1 MIGRFLQPLVLQG
14 LGGVVLLA
22 ALIGGPPA
30 RAADITI
37 AVGSEP
43 TTLDPQLAD
52 DGSERAVNDNIY
64 ETLMARTPKGEL
76 TTGLAEGMPVQSA
89 PDAWRF
95 KLRPGIKFTNGEPFN
110 ADAVVFSVKRIIDPK
125 FNSKQISYFAA
136 ITDARKIDDLTVD
149 VITKGPDPILPARMY
164 WMKMVPPVAA
174 AKPDFIQNPIGTGP
188 YKLVKWTR
196 GTTIQLAK
204 NESYWGG
211 APTIDGVNYRFIG
224 ESGTRLA
231 GLMAGE
237 FDIITNLLPELM
249 ERVPQAKVVLGLEQP
264 IMILSA
270 VSGVTQDERVRQALN
285 LAIDKEGLAAGLFG
299 TQATV
304 SQGQLLAPSY
314 FGFDPETK
322 AYPYDLAKAKA
333 LIKEAG
339 AQGKTITVVGTAGRW
354 LKDREIV
361 EAVGQMWTEAG
372 LKVDV
377 KIFEFSEYL
386 KRLFDRNARTDAIF
400 VSNSNELMDAD
411 RPLSAYYSLSG
422 PGSSN
427 NDTAMKADIDAARTE
442 TDPAKRAAL
451 YHKIVEHAR
460 EQAYFAWLVVLSDLY
475 GTSARLNWEPRTDA
489 KLLVKEM
496 TLKK

>member
-1 MIGRFLQPLVLQG
+1 MTGPFVQR
-14 LGGVVLLA
+14 LGAIVLLT
-22 ALIGGPPA
+22 ALIGA
-30 RAADITI
+30 SSAVSAEITI
-37 AVGSEP
+37 ALGSEP
-43 TTLDPQLAD
+43 TTLDPQLVD

-76 TTGLAEGMPVQSA
+76 IPGLAEGMPVHSA
-89 PDAWRF
+89 TDAWRF

-110 ADAVVFSVKRIIDPK
+110 ADAAVFSVKRIIDPK
-125 FNSKQISYFAA
+125 FNSQQISYFAA
-136 ITDARKIDDLTVD
+136 ITDARKVDDLTVD

-174 AKPDFIQNPIGTGP
+174 AKADFIQNPVGTGP

-204 NESYWGG
+204 NDSYWGG

-237 FDIITNLLPELM
+237 FDIITNLLPEFM
-249 ERVPQAKVVLGLEQP
+249 ERAPQAKVVLGLEQP
-264 IMILSA
+264 IMVLSA

-285 LAIDKEGLAAGLFG
+285 LAIDKDGLAVGLFG
-299 TQATV
+299 THASV

-314 FGFDPETK
+314 FGFDPDTK

-333 LIKEAG
+333 LITAAG

-361 EAVGQMWTEAG
+361 EAVAQMWSDAG

-386 KRLFDRNARTDAIF
+386 KRLFDRNARPDAIF

-422 PGSSN
+422 PASSN
-427 NDTAMKADIDAARTE
+427 ADAAMKADIDAARTE

-451 YHKIVEHAR
+451 YHKILSHAR

-496 TLKK
+496 ALKK

>member
-1 MIGRFLQPLVLQG
+1 MVGPFLLRLCAVA
-14 LGGVVLLA
+14 LLSG
-22 ALIGGPPA
+22 LIGAPSA
-30 RAADITI
+30 LAVEITI
-37 AVGSEP
+37 ALGSEP
-43 TTLDPQLAD
+43 TTLDPQVSD
-52 DGSERAVNDNIY
+52 DGSERAINDNVY
-64 ETLMARTPKGEL
+64 ETLVARSLKGEL
-76 TTGLAEGMPVQSA
+76 VPGLAEGMPVQSGT
-89 PDAWRF
+89 DSWRF

-110 ADAVVFSVKRIIDPK
+110 ADAVVYSVKRIVDPK
-125 FNSKQISYFAA
+125 FNSQQISYFAA
-136 ITDARKIDDLTVD
+136 ITDARKVDDLTVD

-174 AKPDFIQNPIGTGP
+174 ASPDFIQSPVGTGP
-188 YKLVKWTR
+188 YKLVKWAR
-196 GTTIQLAK
+196 GSSIQLAK
-204 NESYWGG
+204 NDAYWGG
-211 APTIDGVNYRFIG
+211 APTIDGVSYRFIG

-237 FDIITNLLPELM
+237 FDIITNLLPEFT
-249 ERVPQAKVVLGLEQP
+249 ERAPKAKVVSGLEQP

-285 LAIDKEGLAAGLFG
+285 LAVDKEGLAAGLFG
-299 TQATV
+299 AHASV

-314 FGFDPETK
+314 FGFDRETK
-322 AYPYDLAKAKA
+322 AYPYDPARAKA

-361 EAVGQMWTEAG
+361 EAVSQMWSEAG

-377 KIFEFSEYL
+377 KIFEFNEYL
-386 KRLFDRNARTDAIF
+386 KRLFDRNARPDAIF

-427 NDTAMKADIDAARTE
+427 ADADMKADIDAARTE
-442 TDPAKRAAL
+442 TDTAKRAAL
-451 YHKIVEHAR
+451 YHKIVAHAR
-460 EQAYFAWLVVLSDLY
+460 EKAYFAWLVVLSDLY
-475 GTSARLNWEPRTDA
+475 GTSARLEWEPRTDA

-496 TLKK
+496 TIKK